1 MNKPIFVLIL
11 AFTFIFSGV
20 FFQVE
25 KLEIFAQTENENNS
39 SSVSISQI
47 FKDVQGSVVQITREN
62 PSASTDSPGDEN
74 VTSLGSGFV
83 FDKEGRIITNHHVVR
98 DSKNVDVTF
107 IDGNRYVA
115 SVVGSDPFND
125 IAVIDISQNI
135 SGQLSPLTLGNSSA
149 VEIGDQVIAIG
160 NPYGLAGSM
169 SVGIVSQK
177 GRLISTEGSQ
187 FSIPSVIQTDALIN
201 PGNSGGPLLSIGEEV
216 IGMNTAGVL
225 SDSGSFSG
233 IGLAVP
239 SNTISKIVPALISK
253 GNYTHPWLGISASTL
268 TSKLTENFENL
279 SRDFKGVYVDTIIK
293 DGPADN
299 AGLRGSTTD
308 QYGDKH
314 GNDIITAVD
323 SHNVTYMEDLVSYID
338 ENKQP
343 GEKLNMTV
351 IRNQTYLDLDVLLGD
366 RSNSTKSDNSTKSED
381 AKDPYG

>member
-1 MNKPIFVLIL
+1 MKKPVFMLML
-11 AFTFIFSGV
+11 AFAFIFSGV
-20 FFQVE
+20 LFQVE
-25 KLEIFAQTENENNS
+25 KLEIFAQTETEKNS
-39 SSVSISQI
+39 SLASISKI

-62 PSASTDSPGDEN
+62 PSVSPDSSGDEN

-83 FDKEGRIITNHHVVR
+83 FDKEGRIITNHHVVGG
-98 DSKNVDVTF
+98 SKNVDVTF

-115 SVVGSDPFND
+115 SVIGSDPFND

-149 VEIGDQVIAIG
+149 VQVGDQVIAIG

-239 SNTISKIVPALISK
+239 SNTISKIVPVLVSK

-279 SRDFKGVYVDTIIK
+279 SRDFKGVYVDSIIK

-343 GEKLNMTV
+343 GEKLNLTV
-351 IRNQTYLDLDVLLGD
+351 IRNQTYLDLNVLLGD
-366 RSNSTKSDNSTKSED
+366 RSNSTISDNSTKSED

>member
-1 MNKPIFVLIL
+1 MKKPVLIL
-11 AFTFIFSGV
+11 TLASILVFSGV
-20 FFQVE
+20 IFHAE
-25 KLEIFAQTENENNS
+25 KFEIFAQTGDEKDSNL
-39 SSVSISQI
+39 VSISEI

-62 PSASTDSPGDEN
+62 QPTSDDPPGDEN

-83 FDKEGRIITNHHVVR
+83 FDKQGRIITNHHVVR

-115 SVVGSDPFND
+115 SVIGSDPFND
-125 IAVIDISQNI
+125 IAVIDIAQNI
-135 SGQLSPLTLGNSSA
+135 SGQLYPLRLANSSA
-149 VEIGDQVIAIG
+149 VEVGDQVIAIG

-169 SVGIVSQK
+169 TVGIVSQK
-177 GRLISTEGSQ
+177 GRLISTEGSA

-201 PGNSGGPLLSIGEEV
+201 PGNSGGPLINVNEEV

-239 SNTISKIVPALISK
+239 SNTISKIVPVLISK

-279 SRDFKGVYVDTIIK
+279 SRDFKGVYVDSIIK
-293 DGPADN
+293 DGPADK
-299 AGLRGSTTD
+299 AQLQGSTTD

-323 SHNVTYMEDLVSYID
+323 NHNVTYMEDLVSYID

-343 GEKLNMTV
+343 GEKLNVTV
-351 IRNQTYLDLDVLLGD
+351 FRNHTYTDLSVELGD
-366 RSNSTKSDNSTKSED
+366 RSNSTKTDEE
-381 AKDPYG
+381 KDPYS

>member
-1 MNKPIFVLIL
+1 MKNQLIIILIAIIFMSSFVLL
-11 AFTFIFSGV
+11 HVG
-20 FFQVE
+20 
-25 KLEIFAQTENENNS
+25 KLEIFAQKEIQNKSTANS
-39 SSVSISQI
+39 SSKI

-62 PSASTDSPGDEN
+62 KEAPTAPPGDKN

-83 FDKEGRIITNHHVVR
+83 FDKEGRIITNHHVVD

-115 SVVGSDPFND
+115 SVLGSDPFND
-125 IAVIDISQNI
+125 IAVIKIKQNI
-135 SGQLSPLTLGNSSA
+135 SGLHPLPLGNSSA
-149 VEIGDQVIAIG
+149 VEVGDQVIAIG

-169 SVGIVSQK
+169 SLGIVSQK

-201 PGNSGGPLLSIGEEV
+201 PGNSGGPLLNINEEV

-225 SDSGSFSG
+225 SDSGGFSG

-239 SNTISKIVPALISK
+239 SNTISKIVPTLISK

-268 TSKLTENFENL
+268 TSKLTENFQNL
-279 SRDFKGVYVDTIIK
+279 SRDFKGVYVDLITK
-293 DGPADN
+293 DGPSDN

-308 QYGDKH
+308 QYGSKH

-323 SHNVTYMEDLVSYID
+323 NHNVTYMEDLVSYID
-338 ENKQP
+338 ENKRQ
-343 GEKLNMTV
+343 GDKLNLTV
-351 IRNQTYLDLDVLLGD
+351 FRNHSYSDISVVLGD
-366 RSNSTKSDNSTKSED
+366 RSNSTKSEE

>member
-1 MNKPIFVLIL
+1 MEKHVLIL
-11 AFTFIFSGV
+11 MLAIAFIFSGV
-20 FFQVE
+20 FIQIE
-25 KLEIFAQTENENNS
+25 KLEIFAQTENEKNS
-39 SSVSISQI
+39 SSVSISKI

-62 PSASTDSPGDEN
+62 PSASPDSPGDEN

-115 SVVGSDPFND
+115 SVIGSDPFND

-135 SGQLSPLTLGNSSA
+135 SGKLSPLTLGNSSA
-149 VEIGDQVIAIG
+149 VEVGDQVIAIG

-169 SVGIVSQK
+169 SVGVVSQK

-239 SNTISKIVPALISK
+239 SNTISKIVPVLIST

-279 SRDFKGVYVDTIIK
+279 SRDFKGVYVDSIIK

-299 AGLRGSTTD
+299 AGLRGSITD

-343 GEKLNMTV
+343 GEKLNLTV
-351 IRNQTYLDLDVLLGD
+351 IRNQTYLDLGVLLGD

>member
-1 MNKPIFVLIL
+1 MKKPVFMLIL

-25 KLEIFAQTENENNS
+25 KLEIFAQTENEKNS
-39 SSVSISQI
+39 SLVSISKI

-62 PSASTDSPGDEN
+62 PSASLDSPGDEN

-115 SVVGSDPFND
+115 SVIGSDPFND

-149 VEIGDQVIAIG
+149 VEVGDQVIAIG

-177 GRLISTEGSQ
+177 GRLISTEGSA

-239 SNTISKIVPALISK
+239 SNTISKIVPVLIST
-253 GNYTHPWLGISASTL
+253 GNYTHPWLGVSASTL

-279 SRDFKGVYVDTIIK
+279 SRDFKGVYVDSIIK

-343 GEKLNMTV
+343 GEKLNLTV
-351 IRNQTYLDLDVLLGD
+351 IRNQTYLDLNVLLGD

>member
-1 MNKPIFVLIL
+1 MLML
-11 AFTFIFSGV
+11 AFTLIFSGV

-25 KLEIFAQTENENNS
+25 KLEIFAQTENDNNS
-39 SSVSISQI
+39 SLVSISQI

-62 PSASTDSPGDEN
+62 PSTSPDSPGDEN

-115 SVVGSDPFND
+115 SVIGSDPFND

-135 SGQLSPLTLGNSSA
+135 SGQLNPLTLGNSSA

-169 SVGIVSQK
+169 TVGIVSQK

-239 SNTISKIVPALISK
+239 SNTISKIVPVLIDK

-279 SRDFKGVYVDTIIK
+279 SRDFKGVYVDSIIK

-299 AGLRGSTTD
+299 AGLRGTTTD

-343 GEKLNMTV
+343 GEKLNLTV
-351 IRNQTYLDLDVLLGD
+351 IRNQTYLDLNVLLGD

>member
-1 MNKPIFVLIL
+1 MKKLVLIL
-11 AFTFIFSGV
+11 MLASISVFSGV
-20 FFQVE
+20 IFHVE
-25 KLEIFAQTENENNS
+25 KFEIFAQTEDEKDSNL
-39 SSVSISQI
+39 VSISEI

-62 PSASTDSPGDEN
+62 QPTSNDAPGDEN

-83 FDKEGRIITNHHVVR
+83 FDNQGRIITNHHVVR

-125 IAVIDISQNI
+125 IAVIDITQNI
-135 SGQLSPLTLGNSSA
+135 SGQLNPLRLGNSSA
-149 VEIGDQVIAIG
+149 VEVGDQVIAIG

-169 SVGIVSQK
+169 TVGIVSQK
-177 GRLISTEGSQ
+177 GRLISTEGSA

-201 PGNSGGPLLSIGEEV
+201 PGNSGGPLINVNEEV

-239 SNTISKIVPALISK
+239 SNTISKIAPVLISK

-279 SRDFKGVYVDTIIK
+279 SRDFKGVYVDSIIK
-293 DGPADN
+293 DGPADK
-299 AGLRGSTTD
+299 GRLQGSTTD
-308 QYGDKH
+308 HYGDKH

-323 SHNVTYMEDLVSYID
+323 NHNVTYMEDLVSYID

-343 GEKLNMTV
+343 GEKLSVTV
-351 IRNQTYLDLDVLLGD
+351 FRNQTYTDLSVELGD
-366 RSNSTKSDNSTKSED
+366 RSNSTKTDEE
-381 AKDPYG
+381 KDPYN

>member
-1 MNKPIFVLIL
+1 MKKPIFVLML

-62 PSASTDSPGDEN
+62 PSASPDSPGDQN

-239 SNTISKIVPALISK
+239 SNTISKIVPALINK

>member
-1 MNKPIFVLIL
+1 MKKPILMLML
-11 AFTFIFSGV
+11 AFTLIFSGV

-25 KLEIFAQTENENNS
+25 KLEIFAQTENDNIS
-39 SSVSISQI
+39 SLVSISQI

-62 PSASTDSPGDEN
+62 PSASPDSPGDEN

-115 SVVGSDPFND
+115 SVIGSDPFND

-135 SGQLSPLTLGNSSA
+135 SGQLNPLTLGNSSA

-169 SVGIVSQK
+169 TVGIVSQK

-239 SNTISKIVPALISK
+239 SNTISKIVPVLIDK

-279 SRDFKGVYVDTIIK
+279 SRDFKGVYVDSIIK

-299 AGLRGSTTD
+299 AGLRGTTTD

-343 GEKLNMTV
+343 GEKLNLTV
-351 IRNQTYLDLDVLLGD
+351 IRNQTYLDLNVLLGD

>member
-1 MNKPIFVLIL
+1 MLMLAL
-11 AFTFIFSGV
+11 AFIISGV

-25 KLEIFAQTENENNS
+25 KLEISAQTENEKNS
-39 SSVSISQI
+39 GLDSINQI

-62 PSASTDSPGDEN
+62 PSASPESPGDEN

-83 FDKEGRIITNHHVVR
+83 FDKEGRIITNHHVVG

-115 SVVGSDPFND
+115 SVIGSDPFND

-135 SGQLSPLTLGNSSA
+135 SEKLNPLTLGNSSA
-149 VEIGDQVIAIG
+149 VEVGDQVIAIG

-239 SNTISKIVPALISK
+239 SNTISKIVPVLIGK

-279 SRDFKGVYVDTIIK
+279 SRDFKGVYVDSIIK

-323 SHNVTYMEDLVSYID
+323 NHNVTFMEDLVSYID

-343 GEKLNMTV
+343 GEKLDLTV
-351 IRNQTYLDLDVLLGD
+351 IRNQAYLDLNVLLGD
-366 RSNSTKSDNSTKSED
+366 RNNSTNSDNSTKSED
-381 AKDPYG
+381 AKDPYS

>member
-1 MNKPIFVLIL
+1 MKKPIFMLML

-25 KLEIFAQTENENNS
+25 KLEIFAQTENDNNS
-39 SSVSISQI
+39 SLVSISQI

-62 PSASTDSPGDEN
+62 PSASPDSPGDEN

-115 SVVGSDPFND
+115 SVIGSDPFND

-135 SGQLSPLTLGNSSA
+135 SGQLNPLTLGNSSA

-169 SVGIVSQK
+169 TVGIVSQK

-239 SNTISKIVPALISK
+239 SNTISKIVPVLIDK

-279 SRDFKGVYVDTIIK
+279 SRDFKGVYVDSIIK

-343 GEKLNMTV
+343 GEKLNLTV
-351 IRNQTYLDLDVLLGD
+351 IRNQTYLDLNVLLGD

>member
-1 MNKPIFVLIL
+1 MKKPVFMLML
-11 AFTFIFSGV
+11 AFAFIFSGV

-25 KLEIFAQTENENNS
+25 KLEIFAQTETEKNS
-39 SSVSISQI
+39 SLDSISKI

-62 PSASTDSPGDEN
+62 PSASPDSPGDEN

-83 FDKEGRIITNHHVVR
+83 FDKEGRIITNHHVVGG
-98 DSKNVDVTF
+98 SKNVDVTF

-115 SVVGSDPFND
+115 SVIGSDPFND

-149 VEIGDQVIAIG
+149 VEVGDQVIAIG

-239 SNTISKIVPALISK
+239 SNTISKIVPVLVSK

-279 SRDFKGVYVDTIIK
+279 SRDFKGVYVDSIIK

-343 GEKLNMTV
+343 GEKLNLTV
-351 IRNQTYLDLDVLLGD
+351 IRNQTYLDLNVLLGD

>member
-1 MNKPIFVLIL
+1 MLML
-11 AFTFIFSGV
+11 AFTFIFSAV

-25 KLEIFAQTENENNS
+25 KLEIFAQTENDNNS
-39 SSVSISQI
+39 SLVSISQI

-62 PSASTDSPGDEN
+62 PSASPDSPGDEN

-115 SVVGSDPFND
+115 SVIGSDPFND

-135 SGQLSPLTLGNSSA
+135 SGQLNPLTLGNSSA

-169 SVGIVSQK
+169 TVGIVSQK

-239 SNTISKIVPALISK
+239 SNTISKIVPVLIDK

-279 SRDFKGVYVDTIIK
+279 SRDFKGVYVDSIIK

-299 AGLRGSTTD
+299 AGLRGTTTD

-343 GEKLNMTV
+343 GEKLNLTV
-351 IRNQTYLDLDVLLGD
+351 IRNQTYLDLGVLLGD

>member
-1 MNKPIFVLIL
+1 MKKPVFMLIL
-11 AFTFIFSGV
+11 AFSFLFSGI

-25 KLEIFAQTENENNS
+25 KLEIFAQTENEKNS
-39 SSVSISQI
+39 SLVSISKI

-62 PSASTDSPGDEN
+62 PSASPDSPGDEN

-115 SVVGSDPFND
+115 SVIGSDPFSD

-149 VEIGDQVIAIG
+149 VEVGDQVIAIG

-225 SDSGSFSG
+225 SDLGSFSG

-239 SNTISKIVPALISK
+239 SNTISKIVPVLIST
-253 GNYTHPWLGISASTL
+253 GNYTHPWLGVSASTL

-279 SRDFKGVYVDTIIK
+279 SRDFKGVYVDSIIK

-343 GEKLNMTV
+343 GEKLNLTV
-351 IRNQTYLDLDVLLGD
+351 IRNQAYLDLNVLLGD

>member
-1 MNKPIFVLIL
+1 MKIAPFILVPIIF
-11 AFTFIFSGV
+11 FGFSG
-20 FFQVE
+20 
-25 KLEIFAQTENENNS
+25 LMLYAGHEIFGQLDNTKNS
-39 SSVSISQI
+39 ASISFSKI

-62 PSASTDSPGDEN
+62 KLPTGSPGDEN

-83 FDKEGRIITNHHVVR
+83 FDKEGRIITNHHVVD

-115 SVVGSDPFND
+115 SVVGSDPFD
-125 IAVIDISQNI
+125 DVAVIKINQNI
-135 SGQLSPLTLGNSSA
+135 SERLHPLILGNSSS
-149 VEIGDQVIAIG
+149 VEVGDQVIAIG

-169 SVGIVSQK
+169 SLGIVSQK
-177 GRLISTEGSQ
+177 GRLISTGGSA

-201 PGNSGGPLLSIGEEV
+201 PGNSGGPLLNINEEV

-225 SDSGSFSG
+225 SDSGAFSG

-239 SNTISKIVPALISK
+239 SNTISKIVPVLISR

-279 SRDFKGVYVDTIIK
+279 SRDFKGVYVDSITK
-293 DGPADN
+293 DGPADK

-314 GNDIITAVD
+314 GTDIITAID
-323 SHNVTYMEDLVSYID
+323 NRNVTYMEDLVSYMD
-338 ENKQP
+338 EHKKP
-343 GEKLNMTV
+343 GEKLDLTV
-351 IRNQTYLDLDVLLGD
+351 LRNQSYLDIGVLLGD
-366 RSNSTKSDNSTKSED
+366 RSNSTNTNTTKDSYD
-381 AKDPYG
+381 